1 MSPEQIV
8 RQTLAALE
16 AHDLTKAAAYASDD
30 LAVSDPK
37 LNLPHPLNKQAFF
50 AQMEG
55 ILQAFP
61 DWEYTLHAITTQND
75 QVTATVDAVAT
86 HTRPLKMGAATIPP
100 TGKRVVVPDEFIFTV
115 KDNLITAI
123 TIHSPANG
131 GAAEMLRQL
140 GIG

>member
-1 MSPEQIV
+1 MTSEQIV
-8 RQTLAALE
+8 RQTLAALD
-16 AHDLTKAAAYASDD
+16 AHDVIQAAAYASE
-30 LAVSDPK
+30 AVTDPK
-37 LNLPHPLNKQAFF
+37 LNLRHSLNKQVFF

-61 DWEYTLHAITTQND
+61 DWKYALHAITTQNN
-75 QVTATVDAVAT
+75 QVTVDAIAT
-86 HTRPLKMGAATIPP
+86 HTRPLKVGSATVPP

-115 KDNLITAI
+115 KDGLVTAI
-123 TIHSPANG
+123 TIHSPTNG